1 MFHLAMSFNS
11 NSNVL
16 FSDVFFPTQPVLSP
30 LISKRDTSFGQ
41 FFFNLLTVD
50 ISKDTIYPHNMLY
63 IDSIYIIYNNT
74 LVTAQLTYR
83 RIPNKID
90 DKVFKL
96 LICLIVPSRRLRQ
109 LVRCVVILLA
119 QVRFLKYGIMKYT
132 LMFILLSLDSH
143 TRCLL

>member
-1 MFHLAMSFNS
+1 
-11 NSNVL
+11 
-16 FSDVFFPTQPVLSP
+16 
-30 LISKRDTSFGQ
+30 
-41 FFFNLLTVD
+41 
-50 ISKDTIYPHNMLY
+50 MLY

-143 TRCLL
+143 MRCLL